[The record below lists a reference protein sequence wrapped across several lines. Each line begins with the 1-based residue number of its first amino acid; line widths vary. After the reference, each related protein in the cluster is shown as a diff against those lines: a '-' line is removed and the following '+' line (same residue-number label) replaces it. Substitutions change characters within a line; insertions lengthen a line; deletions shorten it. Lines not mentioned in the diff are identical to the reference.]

1 MTDTIG
7 AAPRRRIRYDPRRT
21 GGEDAYQAARRH
33 SRLVRALKFVLPGLA
48 IAGVLL
54 FWASAHFIPSDLA
67 SLISVAG
74 IDAKSNSVVMDKPHI
89 SGFEG
94 TRRAYEVKAESA
106 RQSLD
111 DPKVLT
117 FTAIDAHIG
126 LDDASTATV
135 GAATGIYNG
144 NNNTLQLKDGIVIET
159 TSGYSASIES
169 AAVDLGKG
177 SLVSDRP
184 IELRSKDGTLRA
196 NAVEVSERG
205 KHVVFKGGVSVTYM
219 PPAEL
224 AQAPE
229 PQ

>member
-1 MTDTIG
+1 M
-7 AAPRRRIRYDPRRT
+7 IRARA
-21 GGEDAYQAARRH
+21 GGEDAFEAAAPAQPAACAR
-33 SRLVRALKFVLPGLA
+33 SSSCCPGWRSPA
-48 IAGVLL
+48 CVL

-67 SLISVAG
+67 DLIVGCRHRRQVEQRGHGQAAHLRLRGHAAG
-74 IDAKSNSVVMDKPHI
+74 LRGQGGK
-89 SGFEG
+89 
-94 TRRAYEVKAESA
+94 R
-106 RQSLD
+106 RQSLN

-144 NNNTLQLKDGIVIET
+144 NDNTLQLKDGIVIET

-169 AAVDLGKG
+169 AAIDLGKG
-177 SLVSDRP
+177 SLVPDHP
-184 IELRSKDGTLRA
+184 IELRTKDGTLRA

-205 KHVVFKGGVSVTYM
+205 KHVLFKGGVSVTYL
-219 PPAEL
+219 PPANSPRR
-224 AQAPE
+224 AE